1 MNEVIVVA
9 ISGIASFIGSYMALK
24 VHVQY
29 LRRDIDIAV
38 TRINELANNI
48 DFIERNYRKV
58 SNHV

>member
-1 MNEVIVVA
+1 MNEAIVVA
-9 ISGIASFIGSYMALK
+9 ISGVASFIGSYMALK

-29 LRRDIDIAV
+29 LRRDIDLAV

>member
-9 ISGIASFIGSYMALK
+9 ISGVASFIGSYMALK